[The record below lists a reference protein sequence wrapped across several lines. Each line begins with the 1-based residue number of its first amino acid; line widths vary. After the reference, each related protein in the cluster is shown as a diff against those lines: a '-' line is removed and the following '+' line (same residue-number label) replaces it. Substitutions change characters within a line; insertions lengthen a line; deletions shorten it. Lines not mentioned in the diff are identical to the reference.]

1 MKTRPGILTLAAI
14 ATGLACPAVAQ
25 LDYGIVIHMSEPDY
39 AQLCDLFD
47 DATFTCADVRP
58 EGTASTT
65 WAWFAVYGYEN
76 CPGWSSP
83 AIGAVQFGVEFDLGV
98 SVMAFT
104 LCTGGSLIGTG
115 GPYLPNWPDESGCA
129 AAITWAGGAYDSPG
143 EENFA
148 KIGYFSLVSGS
159 FGRMLVAEDPRIDAV
174 VLADANAL
182 VFELPVEGYSS
193 ADVRGDLADFDGF
206 AACPPPPTPT
216 EITSWG
222 RIKALY

>member
-1 MKTRPGILTLAAI
+1 MKSRLGIFALAVVAV
-14 ATGLACPAVAQ
+14 ALAHPAAAQ
-25 LDYGIVIHMSEPDY
+25 LDYGLVIHMSEPDY
-39 AQLCDLFD
+39 AQFCDLFD
-47 DATFTCADVRP
+47 DATFTCADVHS

-65 WAWFAVYGYEN
+65 WAWFAVYGYDN

-83 AIGAVQFGVEFDLGV
+83 AIAAVQFGVEFDPGV
-98 SVMAFT
+98 TVLAFT
-104 LCTGGSLIGTG
+104 LCTGGSWIATID
-115 GPYLPNWPDESGCA
+115 PHWPDESGCA
-129 AAITWAGGAYDSPG
+129 AAVTWAGGYYDSPG

-148 KIGYFSLVSGS
+148 KIGYFWLVPGS
-159 FGRMLVAEDPRIDAV
+159 FGRMLVAEDPRVDAV

-206 AACPPPPTPT
+206 AACLLPPTPA
-216 EITSWG
+216 EVTSWG